1 MVGKLVSKNYTNI
14 LTSRTAQF
22 AATPLAVAIPTDLSG
37 MTADMLV
44 DTIKVAGKSYHADD
58 GIVELRVLAE
68 GYSADSAE
76 FTDAVHEALADAR
89 IWNKYHA
96 R

>member
-1 MVGKLVSKNYTNI
+1 MNI

-22 AATPLAVAIPTDLSG
+22 AATPLAVAIPINPSG

-44 DTIKVAGKSYHADD
+44 DIITVAGKSDNADD
-58 GIVELRVLAE
+58 GIVELRVLAQ

-76 FTDAVHEALADAR
+76 YTDTVYEALAEAR

-96 R
+96 G